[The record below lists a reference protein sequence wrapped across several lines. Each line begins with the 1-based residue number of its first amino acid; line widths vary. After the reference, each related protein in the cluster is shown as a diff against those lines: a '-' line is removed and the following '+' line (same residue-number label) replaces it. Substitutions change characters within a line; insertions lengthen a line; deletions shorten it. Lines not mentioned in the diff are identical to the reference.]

1 MRMANAQG
9 RKTATNLSVRTELV
23 RRARELRL
31 NLSEVFEEALTRAIA
46 ANERKQWL
54 EANREAISE
63 YNALVSERG
72 VFSDDWRRF

>member
-1 MRMANAQG
+1 MDNAHG
-9 RKTATNLSVRTELV
+9 RKTATNLSVRSELV
-23 RRARELRL
+23 RRAREFQL

-46 ANERKQWL
+46 AKEREQWL
-54 EANREAISE
+54 DANREAISE

>member
-63 YNALVSERG
+63 YNALVS
-72 VFSDDWRRF
+72 